1 MCLQFDVEGLQPGC
15 EGTSALFLPMWRG
28 NWLLIAQYCLPSL
41 IALISAYAICHLL
54 VSAQSLNEKAT
65 IRLVRPGKEDVRH
78 LDKSVP
84 SPLLHSAKQW
94 TWDRLLVAFFTLVDL
109 VYLNACTITLKAFM
123 CIGTDVAFRLVAE
136 RSQLCWSHDHVS
148 AAMFSLLVY
157 PLLLFY
163 PLFVY
168 YQGLH
173 GLKSR
178 LKSHSGDGS
187 RIAGSLSG
195 SSLQDE
201 YQPMGRAYASG
212 FRHIVALFN
221 TVPLDSVRVRL
232 IIAAFPLLFVAFIVA
247 KRPFRKWWLNA
258 CM

>member
-1 MCLQFDVEGLQPGC
+1 LQFDVEGLQPGC

-41 IALISAYAICHLL
+41 IALISAHAICRLL
-54 VSAQSLNEKAT
+54 GSAQSLNGKAT
-65 IRLVRPGKEDVRH
+65 IRLGCPGKEHVRH
-78 LDKSVP
+78 FEKSVP

-109 VYLNACTITLKAFM
+109 VYLNVCTITLKAFM

-168 YQGLH
+168 CQGLH

-178 LKSHSGDGS
+178 LKSRSGDES

-195 SSLQDE
+195 NSLQDE

-232 IIAAFPLLFVAFIVA
+232 IIAAFPLLFVAVIVA